1 MSTAKVAITLDEN
14 LLRRLDRLVKNRLFE
29 NRSRA
34 IQEAVREKL
43 SRLDRDRLAREC
55 AKLDI
60 KFEQALAEEGLSD
73 EVEEWPEYCEATSCG
88 PTLALSGAGN
98 KPANDRLW

>member
-1 MSTAKVAITLDEN
+1 MKMSTTKIAITLDEN

-43 SRLDRDRLAREC
+43 SRLERDRLAREC
-55 AKLDI
+55 AKLDK
-60 KFEQALAEEGLSD
+60 KFEQTMAEEGLSV
-73 EVEEWPEYCEATSCG
+73 EVGEWPEY
-88 PTLALSGAGN
+88 
-98 KPANDRLW
+98 

>member
-1 MSTAKVAITLDEN
+1 MSTAKVAITLDED

-55 AKLDI
+55 AKLDR
-60 KFEQALAEEGLSD
+60 KFEQALAEEGLSV
-73 EVEEWPEYCEATSCG
+73 ELEEWPGY
-88 PTLALSGAGN
+88 
-98 KPANDRLW
+98 

>member
-55 AKLDI
+55 AKLDR
-60 KFEQALAEEGLSD
+60 KFEQALAEEGLSA
-73 EVEEWPEYCEATSCG
+73 EVQEWPEY
-88 PTLALSGAGN
+88 
-98 KPANDRLW
+98 

>member
-55 AKLDI
+55 AKLDR

-73 EVEEWPEYCEATSCG
+73 EAEEWPEY
-88 PTLALSGAGN
+88 
-98 KPANDRLW
+98 